1 MVGQVNSIETLTV
14 SMTVVD
20 GPPRPGL
27 RPSTPRHVFQVIY
40 VLNDD
45 DHTVE
50 VVETPEIDLDEVLG
64 CLQQGDA
71 VFITRKVRDE

>member
-1 MVGQVNSIETLTV
+1 MVEQVNSIETLNT
-14 SMTVVD
+14 STTVVD
-20 GPPRPGL
+20 DPPRPRL
-27 RPSTPRHVFQVIY
+27 RPSTPGHVFQVIY

-45 DHTVE
+45 NHTVE

-71 VFITRKVRDE
+71 VFITRKPRGE